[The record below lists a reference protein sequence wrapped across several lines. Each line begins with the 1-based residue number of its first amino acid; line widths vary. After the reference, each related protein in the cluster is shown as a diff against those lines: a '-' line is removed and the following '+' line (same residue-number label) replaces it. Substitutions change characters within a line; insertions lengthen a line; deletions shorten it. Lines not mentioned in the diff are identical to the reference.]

1 MFNIPWLARWH
12 TNCKVRIR
20 SIFQQECISMN
31 SRVPFR
37 LSPIAALIA
46 GLSMLPA
53 APLHAADDKSVV
65 ELQAEVARITAENAR
80 LKQALEALHPSAATA
95 PAAAPEVAPKA
106 PASEQ
111 AKKEIA
117 KQDEPV
123 SLDAIEVH
131 TRNRIERLQDVPL
144 SESVVTGKELERL
157 GATDVAAILKRAGN
171 ISWNRGNQRTFS
183 LSLRGIGKQAQTEAQ
198 DPAVGV
204 IVDGVPYAYNAL
216 SSSFDF
222 TDIDSVEV
230 ARGPQG
236 TLLGKNASL
245 GAVYINTKHPAFTP
259 DASYSL
265 TFGERDTTKVQAAGG
280 GAIVDDLLAW
290 RGSFSASKARGP
302 LVNSYNQDIT
312 SVNTDRLA
320 GRVQFLLTPSAD
332 FSARIALDSTPRGGE
347 TTNSNTI
354 NTPTPAYYANGK
366 PNTSISNDARLQ
378 RSWFTQQS
386 AYSYASGWLNG
397 GADGSSFS
405 NDSARPLVTG
415 SNGASAELNWNLGTH
430 TVTSITAYKDYHFD
444 AVNDEGSP
452 FDVYRNSGGFWNDY
466 KQVSQELRLSSQA
479 GGFVDYQ
486 GGLFLMDVKNFNDYR
501 RVWGNDA
508 GAWFASSDT
517 VNASGAVTKQGQYTI
532 LNRDAAGRLLMLNSL
547 ANLSMDYNSPTGI
560 QHIHNQSNAIFGQAN
575 WHFTDQL
582 TVTTGLRLTHE
593 NRTNSGSSGINSN
606 GNAPELNPVVVN
618 GVNLGGFNTTSSGSV
633 YSGLIGA
640 GSAVA
645 NIGYLNTTD
654 ATQVALANALA
665 QKYFGVA
672 TYAQLTGQQAQQ
684 VAAAKAIRAAA
695 IGVVFNTTQADPY
708 RKTLPAY
715 VISPTYKVNDNL
727 TTYAS
732 LQHGEKA
739 GVSQLT
745 NGISN
750 QVKEEKTTAY
760 ELGFKSAL
768 LDKTLIF
775 DADIFLMNVQ
785 NYQQTTQVLDAYTTA
800 ANNNGTIYYTNA
812 TGNVPKVQAKGLE
825 VDGIY
830 GGIRNTTIRFAG
842 AYNDARYKEYRTSA
856 VPVEWNFSG
865 NPYGNYRDI
874 SGQTLTGAAK
884 WTYNLG
890 VDYRIPVLADK
901 EFHTSANVVY
911 TSKWNSDVAL
921 SDYAWVPASYIV
933 DWSIGLGAPKKGFDV
948 SLLVKNLFNDK
959 THLTQTWNTYTPADP
974 RWIGISFSGKI

>member
-1 MFNIPWLARWH
+1 LQLLA
-12 TNCKVRIR
+12 V
-20 SIFQQECISMN
+20 IFHQECVSMN
-31 SRVPFR
+31 TRVPFR

-46 GLSMLPA
+46 SLSFLPS
-53 APLHAADDKSVV
+53 APLHAADEKSVA
-65 ELQAEVARITAENAR
+65 ELQAEVARVTAENAR
-80 LKQALEALHPSAATA
+80 LKQELEAARPSAANA
-95 PAAAPEVAPKA
+95 PAASPAASQAA
-106 PASEQ
+106 PAPVES
-111 AKKEIA
+111 KKEIA
-117 KQDEPV
+117 KEDEPV

-157 GATDVAAILKRAGN
+157 GATDVGAILKRAGN

-222 TDIDSVEV
+222 TDIDTVEV

-245 GAVYINTKHPAFTP
+245 GAVNINTKHPAFTP

-302 LVNSYNQDIT
+302 LVNTYNQDIT
-312 SVNTDRLA
+312 SVNTDRLN
-320 GRVQFLLTPSAD
+320 GRIQFLLTPSPD
-332 FSARIALDSTPRGGE
+332 FSARVSFDSTPRAGE

-354 NTPTPAYYANGK
+354 NTPTPAVYANGK
-366 PNTSISNDARLQ
+366 ANTAISNDSRLQ

-386 AYSYASGWLNG
+386 AYSYATGWLNG
-397 GADGSSFS
+397 GSGGNTFS
-405 NDSARPLVTG
+405 NDSVRPLVTG
-415 SNGASAELNWNLGTH
+415 GNGASAELNWNLDQH
-430 TVTSITAYKDYHFD
+430 TLTSITAYRDYHFD
-444 AVNDEGSP
+444 AVNDEGTP

-466 KQVSQELRLSSQA
+466 KQISQELRLSSQT

-508 GAWFASSDT
+508 GAWFASNDT
-517 VNASGAVTKQGQYTI
+517 GTKPGQYTI
-532 LNRDAAGRLLMLNSL
+532 LNRDAAGRLLMVNSL

-560 QHIHNQSNAIFGQAN
+560 QHIHNQSDAIFGQAN
-575 WHFTDQL
+575 WHFTEQL
-582 TVTTGLRLTHE
+582 TLTTGLRLTHE
-593 NRTNSGSSGINSN
+593 NRTNSGSSGITSN

-618 GVNLGGFNTTSSGSV
+618 GVNLGGFSTTSSGSV
-633 YSGLIGA
+633 ATGLIGA
-640 GSAVA
+640 GTITNV
-645 NIGYLNTTD
+645 GYLNTTD
-654 ATQVALANALA
+654 PTQVALANALA
-665 QKYFGVA
+665 QKYFNVA
-672 TYAQLTGQQAQQ
+672 TYAQLTGPQAQQ

-708 RKTLPAY
+708 KKTLPAY

-727 TTYAS
+727 TTYVS
-732 LQHGEKA
+732 LQHGEKS

-750 QVKEEKTTAY
+750 PVKEEKTTAY

-800 ANNNGTIYYTNA
+800 SNNNGTLYYTNA

-830 GGIRNTTIRFAG
+830 AGIRNTTIRFAG
-842 AYNDARYKEYRTSA
+842 AYNDARYKDYPTSA
-856 VPVEWNFSG
+856 LPVEWNFTG
-865 NPYGNYRDI
+865 NPYGSYRNL

-890 VDYRIPVLADK
+890 VDYRIPVLANK

-921 SDYAWVPASYIV
+921 SDYAWIPASYVV

-974 RWIGISFSGKI
+974 RWIGISFSGKL